1 MKKIIVL
8 MLSVLMSASAA
19 FAVDISVPNFAKA
32 NSAYRDG
39 KYDEA
44 IAAYE
49 AILTSGFESGAI
61 YYNLANS
68 YFKKQELGKAVL
80 NYERAKR
87 LLPRDPD
94 VAANAQFAV
103 SEVKSAVP
111 EPLSAWEK
119 LWEGHIKFYSVNEMA
134 LVLAILFLLFGAA
147 HLVILYLNWKAGR
160 VAMCAAAV
168 LFVIFAYGLQA
179 KFAYERD
186 AAVAL
191 RSSVA
196 RFEPN
201 EKATV
206 YFELPEGQR
215 CRIEEKEGGWVKIT
229 RPDGKAGWVD
239 AGSVEGI

>member
-1 MKKIIVL
+1 MKKVVIITLLGL
-8 MLSVLMSASAA
+8 MFVRVA
-19 FAVDISVPNFAKA
+19 FAVDISAPNFAKA
-32 NSAYRDG
+32 NAAYRDG

-44 IAAYE
+44 IADYE

-61 YYNLANS
+61 YYNLGNS

-94 VAANAQFAV
+94 VAANTQFAL
-103 SEVKSAVP
+103 SEVQNDVQR
-111 EPLSAWEK
+111 PLNAWER

-134 LVLAILFLLFGAA
+134 LMLIILLVLFGAA
-147 HLVILYLNWKAGR
+147 HLATLYLHWKAGR
-160 VAMCAAAV
+160 LAMCAAAV
-168 LFVIFAYGLQA
+168 LFFIFGYGLQA
-179 KFAYERD
+179 KLADEHN
-186 AAVAL
+186 AAVAV
-191 RSSVA
+191 RSSAA

-206 YFELPEGQR
+206 YFELSEGQR
-215 CRIEEKEGGWVKIT
+215 CQVHEREGGWAKIV
-229 RPDGKAGWVD
+229 RPDGKTGWVD